1 MYSERTSTQ
10 FRPRSPRRS
19 EAASVSDLIDQMN
32 QLNQTVSSMILD
44 GLSQMVSGQAAQEPS
59 RRVRHRKDCEEECPD
74 CERDDCYCR
83 CCIGDADLVVY
94 SRLGERRVV
103 PILLQNERR
112 REKQI
117 HLELGEFKTRGGDV
131 MGVKGALLAPVDF
144 TLAPCGEEQ
153 AILVIESQLTGDD
166 TPGTTAAKQPRL
178 RDVDECKVLYGD
190 LKVEGCDIRPIRIA
204 LAFLPR
210 DCDAFDIHCGC
221 SCC

>member
-10 FRPRSPRRS
+10 FRSRPSRRS
-19 EAASVSDLIDQMN
+19 EATGVSDLIDQMN
-32 QLNQTVSSMILD
+32 QLNQTVSSMIMD
-44 GLSQMVSGQAAQEPS
+44 GLNQMLSGQAAKEPS
-59 RRVRHRKDCEEECPD
+59 RRVRPKQDCEDLCPD

-94 SRLGERRVV
+94 TRLGERRVV

-131 MGVKGALLAPVDF
+131 MGVKGALLPPAEF

-153 AILVIESQLTGDD
+153 AILVIDSNLTGGD
-166 TPGTTAAKQPRL
+166 TPGTTATNQPRT

-210 DCDAFDIHCGC
+210 DCDAFDIHCSCGC
-221 SCC
+221 C